1 MICQNISDAFQI
13 AKNVRKN
20 ACVALPCM
28 RFFCQHYV
36 FLNGFFM
43 VFFVGKR
50 HYIAISAAMTLS
62 VQLSKLS
69 GFLS

>member
-1 MICQNISDAFQI
+1 
-13 AKNVRKN
+13 
-20 ACVALPCM
+20 M
-28 RFFCQHYV
+28 RFFCQYSV

-43 VFFVGKR
+43 VFFVGER